1 LERRELPA
9 FDREEEIVGVTSPIP
24 VLDADIFS
32 HESVRNAR
40 AVDDRVRELAP
51 VVRLGREDIVVIGRF
66 NHVSSSLSDW
76 RSFSSRSRPWHDP
89 TSVRPEILLTDDPP
103 RHTEVRVVIANALS
117 PKALNHMATAFA
129 REAESVVERVLG
141 SGGDI
146 DAVSAICRPFV
157 YTVLPDLLGLPER
170 GREHMEAFGHMVW
183 ATMGPMNELFHEALA
198 GSEPVLAWVEE
209 CCERGNLDP
218 DGLGMAMFHA
228 ADRGEITQAEAKLLV
243 QILLS
248 AAADTTVM
256 TLGTMIRAFCE
267 FPEQYHILRQNPST
281 SRTAFDESLRW
292 DSPSRMAGRITTR
305 DVEIEGYVIPAGTR
319 CGLLFAAA
327 NRDPRKWG
335 EPDRFDLGRDVRGQ
349 VGWGAGVHMC
359 VGRTLAQLE
368 ADAMIGAMLPKIQR
382 FEAAGDPEP
391 WMTTIGHGP
400 AKLPVRVVA
409 A

>member
-1 LERRELPA
+1 VPN
-9 FDREEEIVGVTSPIP
+9 PIP
-24 VLDADIFS
+24 VLDEDIFS
-32 HESVRNAR
+32 RDAVRHAR

-66 NHVSSSLSDW
+66 SHVSSALSDW
-76 RSFSSRSRPWHDP
+76 RTFSSRSRPWHDP
-89 TSVRPEILLTDDPP
+89 SSVRPEILLTDDPP

-117 PKALNHMATAFA
+117 PKALNRMAQAFA
-129 REAESVVERVLG
+129 KEAELVVERVLG
-141 SGGDI
+141 SSGPI

-157 YTVLPDLLGLPER
+157 YKVLPDLLGLPEP

-183 ATMGPMNELFHEALA
+183 ATMGPMNELFNDAMV
-198 GSEPVLAWVEE
+198 GSEPVLTWVEE
-209 CCERGNLDP
+209 CCNRENLDP
-218 DGLGMAMFHA
+218 DGLGMAMFQA

-243 QILLS
+243 GILLS

-256 TLGTMIRAFCE
+256 TLGTAIRAFCE
-267 FPEQYHILRQNPST
+267 FPEQYQRLRQNPSLT
-281 SRTAFDESLRW
+281 RTAFDESLRW

-305 DVEIEGYVIPAGTR
+305 DIELEGYVIPAGTR

-327 NRDPRKWG
+327 NRDPRKWAD
-335 EPDRFDLGRDVRGQ
+335 PDRFDISRDLRGQ

-368 ADAMIGAMLPKIQR
+368 ADAMLGAMLPRIER
-382 FEAAGDPEP
+382 WDAAGEPEP

-400 AKLPVRVVA
+400 VRLPVRAVA

>member
-1 LERRELPA
+1 VA
-9 FDREEEIVGVTSPIP
+9 DPIP
-24 VLDADIFS
+24 VLDEDIFS
-32 HESVRNAR
+32 RESVRDAR

-66 NHVSSSLSDW
+66 SHVSAGLADW

-89 TSVRPEILLTDDPP
+89 SSVRPEILLTDDPP
-103 RHTEVRVVIANALS
+103 RHTEVRVVIANALA
-117 PKALNHMATAFA
+117 PKALNHMAAAFTK
-129 REAESVVERVLG
+129 EAALVVERVLG
-141 SGGDI
+141 SSGDI

-157 YTVLPDLLGLPER
+157 YKVLPDLLGLPQR

-183 ATMGPMNELFHEALA
+183 ATMGPMNELFDEALA

-209 CCERGNLDP
+209 CCEREKLDP

-256 TLGTMIRAFCE
+256 TLGTAIRAFCE
-267 FPEQYHILRQNPST
+267 FPEQYAKLRQNPSMT
-281 SRTAFDESLRW
+281 RTAFDESLRW

-327 NRDPRKWG
+327 NRDPRKWA
-335 EPDRFDLGRDVRGQ
+335 EPDRFDLGREVRGQ

-368 ADAMIGAMLPKIQR
+368 ADAMFGAMLPKIQR
-382 FEAAGDPEP
+382 FEPAGDPEP

-400 AKLPVRVVA
+400 AKLPMRIVA

>member
-1 LERRELPA
+1 MATALP
-9 FDREEEIVGVTSPIP
+9 T
-24 VLDADIFS
+24 LDTDIFNA
-32 HESVRNAR
+32 ESVRHAR

-51 VVRLGREDIVVIGRF
+51 LVRLAREDIVVIGRF
-66 NHVSSSLSDW
+66 SHVSAALSDW

-89 TSVRPEILLTDDPP
+89 ASVRPEILLTDDPP

-117 PKALNHMATAFA
+117 PKALNRMGQAFA
-129 REAESVVERVLG
+129 KEAALVIERALS
-141 SGGDI
+141 SGGDF
-146 DAVSAICRPFV
+146 DAVAAICRPFV
-157 YTVLPDLLGLPER
+157 YKVLPDLLGLPVP

-183 ATMGPMNELFHEALA
+183 ATMGPMNELFQEAMV

-209 CCERGNLDP
+209 CCNRENLDP
-218 DGLGMAMFHA
+218 DGLGMAMFDA
-228 ADRGEITQAEAKLLV
+228 ADRGDITHAEAKLLV

-256 TLGTMIRAFCE
+256 TLGTAIRAFCE
-267 FPEQYHILRQNPST
+267 FPDQYQALRQNPSMT
-281 SRTAFDESLRW
+281 RIAFDESLRW

-305 DVEIEGYVIPAGTR
+305 DVEIDGYVIPAGTR

-327 NRDPRKWG
+327 NRDPRKWAD
-335 EPDRFDLGRDVRGQ
+335 PDRFDISRDVRGQ

-368 ADAMIGAMLPKIQR
+368 ADAMLGAMLPKIQR
-382 FEAAGDPEP
+382 FEATGDAEP

-400 AKLPVRVVA
+400 AKLLVRAVA

>member
-1 LERRELPA
+1 MPK
-9 FDREEEIVGVTSPIP
+9 PIP
-24 VLDADIFS
+24 AIDDDLFS
-32 HESVRNAR
+32 PESVRQAR

-66 NHVSSSLSDW
+66 SHVSAALSDW

-89 TSVRPEILLTDDPP
+89 ASVRPEILLTDDPP
-103 RHTEVRVVIANALS
+103 RHTEVRLVIANALS
-117 PKALNHMATAFA
+117 PKALNHMAEAFA
-129 REAESVVERVLG
+129 SDAALVVDRVLA
-141 SGGDI
+141 SGGEI

-157 YTVLPDLLGLPER
+157 YKVLPDLLGLPQQ

-183 ATMGPMNELFHEALA
+183 ATMGPMNDLFHEAMA
-198 GSEPVLAWVEE
+198 GRTPVLAWVEE
-209 CCERGNLDP
+209 CCTRERLDP

-256 TLGTMIRAFCE
+256 TLATAIRAFCE
-267 FPEQYHILRQNPST
+267 FPDQYQALRHDPSKT
-281 SRTAFDESLRW
+281 RTAFDESLRW

-305 DVEIEGYVIPAGTR
+305 DVDIEDYVIPAGTR

-327 NRDPRKWG
+327 NRDPRQWA
-335 EPDRFDLGRDVRGQ
+335 EPDRFDISRNVRGQ

-359 VGRTLAQLE
+359 VGKTLAQLE
-368 ADAMIGAMLPKIQR
+368 AEAMFQALLPRIQR

-400 AKLPVRVVA
+400 VRLPVRVVA

>member
-1 LERRELPA
+1 MA
-9 FDREEEIVGVTSPIP
+9 QAIP
-24 VLDADIFS
+24 TLDTDIFS
-32 HESVRNAR
+32 ADSVRHAR
-40 AVDDRVRELAP
+40 AVDDGVRELAP

-66 NHVSSSLSDW
+66 SHVSAALSDW

-89 TSVRPEILLTDDPP
+89 SSVRPEILLTDDPP

-117 PKALNHMATAFA
+117 PKALNRMSEAFA
-129 REAESVVERVLG
+129 RDADLVLERVLS
-141 SGGDI
+141 SGGEF
-146 DAVSAICRPFV
+146 DAVAAICRPFV
-157 YTVLPDLLGLPER
+157 YKVLPDLLGLPVP

-183 ATMGPMNELFHEALA
+183 ATMGPMNALFQEAMV
-198 GSEPVLAWVEE
+198 GNEPVLAWVEE
-209 CCERGNLDP
+209 CCTRENLDP
-218 DGLGMAMFHA
+218 DGLGMAMFQA
-228 ADRGEITQAEAKLLV
+228 ADRGEITHAEAKLLV

-256 TLGTMIRAFCE
+256 TLGTAIRAFCE
-267 FPEQYHILRQNPST
+267 FPDQYHALRQNPSMT
-281 SRTAFDESLRW
+281 RIAFDESLRW

-305 DVEIEGYVIPAGTR
+305 DVDIEGYVIPAGTR

-327 NRDPRKWG
+327 NRDPRKWT
-335 EPDRFDLGRDVRGQ
+335 EPDRFDIGRELRGQ

-368 ADAMIGAMLPKIQR
+368 ADAVLGAMLSKIQR
-382 FEAAGDPEP
+382 FEATGDAEP

-400 AKLPVRVVA
+400 AKLPVRAVA

>member
-1 LERRELPA
+1 
-9 FDREEEIVGVTSPIP
+9 
-24 VLDADIFS
+24 
-32 HESVRNAR
+32 
-40 AVDDRVRELAP
+40 VDDRVRELAP
-51 VVRLGREDIVVIGRF
+51 VVRLAREDIVVIGRF
-66 NHVSSSLSDW
+66 SHVSAALSDW

-89 TSVRPEILLTDDPP
+89 ASVRPEILLTEDPP

-117 PKALNHMATAFA
+117 PKALNRMGQAFA
-129 REAESVVERVLG
+129 KEAALVVERVLG
-141 SGGDI
+141 SGDDF
-146 DAVSAICRPFV
+146 DAVAAICRPFV
-157 YTVLPDLLGLPER
+157 YKVLPDLLGLPVP

-183 ATMGPMNELFHEALA
+183 ATMGPMNELFQEAMV

-209 CCERGNLDP
+209 CCNRENLDP
-218 DGLGMAMFHA
+218 DGLGMAMFDA
-228 ADRGEITQAEAKLLV
+228 ADRGDITHAEAKLLV

-256 TLGTMIRAFCE
+256 TLGTAIRAFCE
-267 FPEQYHILRQNPST
+267 FPDQYQALRQNPSMT
-281 SRTAFDESLRW
+281 RVAFDESLRW

-327 NRDPRKWG
+327 NRDPRKWAD
-335 EPDRFDLGRDVRGQ
+335 PDRFDISRDVRGQ

-368 ADAMIGAMLPKIQR
+368 ADAMLGAMLPKIQR
-382 FEAAGDPEP
+382 FEATGDAEP

-400 AKLPVRVVA
+400 ARLPVRA
-409 A
+409 LPN

>member
-1 LERRELPA
+1 MA
-9 FDREEEIVGVTSPIP
+9 NAIP
-24 VLDADIFS
+24 TLDDDIFNAQ
-32 HESVRNAR
+32 SVRHAR

-51 VVRLGREDIVVIGRF
+51 VVRLAREDIVVIGRF
-66 NHVSSSLSDW
+66 SHVSAALSDW

-89 TSVRPEILLTDDPP
+89 ASVRPEILLTDDPP

-117 PKALNHMATAFA
+117 PKALNRMGRAFA
-129 REAESVVERVLG
+129 KDAELVVERVLS
-141 SGGDI
+141 SGGEV
-146 DAVSAICRPFV
+146 DAVAAICRPFV
-157 YTVLPDLLGLPER
+157 YKVLPDLLGLPVP

-183 ATMGPMNELFHEALA
+183 ATMGPMNELFREAMV

-209 CCERGNLDP
+209 CCNRENLDP
-218 DGLGMAMFHA
+218 DGLGMEMFRA
-228 ADRGEITQAEAKLLV
+228 ADRGDITQAEAKLLV

-256 TLGTMIRAFCE
+256 TLGTAIRAFCE
-267 FPEQYHILRQNPST
+267 FPDQYQALRQNPSMT
-281 SRTAFDESLRW
+281 RIAFDESLRW

-327 NRDPRKWG
+327 NRDPRKWVD
-335 EPDRFDLGRDVRGQ
+335 PDRFDIGRDLRGQ

-368 ADAMIGAMLPKIQR
+368 ADAMLGAMLPKIQR
-382 FEAAGDPEP
+382 FEATGDAEP

-400 AKLPVRVVA
+400 AKLPVRTVA